1 MLTSKASRSIFLL
14 VLLLQIVGC
23 KESNQRQEPNAQKA
37 PVETG
42 EVRGSEPER
51 SGIAQLKDAQI
62 EYIIQGEGSP
72 IVLLPGGGLST
83 KYLKPLA
90 SELARAGYQTI
101 RINPRGAGQ
110 SRGSA
115 EGATMHTMA
124 GDVIGVLKALG
135 LEKVDLAGHAFGNR
149 VARTVEHDAPE
160 YVRSVICLAAGGV
173 VQHQPEAAGALKLV
187 FDPGATEDDILK
199 SMKYMVGDTANAK
212 ASWAYVKASRYPA
225 AAAVVGAAS
234 QTPQDSW
241 SRPSGKNP
249 FLIIQGTNDQIAPS
263 ENGELL
269 KKELGDLA
277 DIVSIEGG
285 GHLMVINHAEETTE
299 VILNFLRSKF

>member
-1 MLTSKASRSIFLL
+1 MV
-14 VLLLQIVGC
+14 VLLLSTAGC
-23 KESNQRQEPNAQKA
+23 RNEKSKEGQASEKA
-37 PVETG
+37 SPKIGNTLQT
-42 EVRGSEPER
+42 GSEK
-51 SGIAQLKDAQI
+51 SGIAELQDARI
-62 EYIIQGEGSP
+62 EYFIQGEGSP

-83 KYLKPLA
+83 EYLKPLA
-90 SELARAGYQTI
+90 GELARAGYQVV

-110 SRGSA
+110 SEGPA
-115 EGATMHTMA
+115 QGATMHTMA

-173 VQHQPEAAGALKLV
+173 VQPQPEAAGALNLV
-187 FDPGATEDDILK
+187 FDPGATEEDILN
-199 SMKYMVGDTANAK
+199 SMKYMVGDPASAE

-234 QTPQDSW
+234 QTPEDSW

-249 FLIIQGTNDQIAPS
+249 FLIVQGTNDQIAPS

-269 KKELGDLA
+269 KDELGDLA
-277 DIVSIEGG
+277 EVVSIQGG
-285 GHLMVINHAEETTE
+285 GHLMVINYARETTQAM
-299 VILNFLRSKF
+299 LNFLNSRFK